1 MSKVGKNANSAF
13 RAVADQ
19 LSEVDEDGDETTLN
33 NLVSFKHLLPSRTSS
48 FFRYS
53 GSFTMPGCE
62 QIIVWTVFDN
72 SITVSE
78 NQVEF
83 LLILFISFF
92 ILFSEKMCVTAIEVS
107 TIERKKW
114 FYLGE

>member
-1 MSKVGKNANSAF
+1 MSKAGENANSAF

-83 LLILFISFF
+83 LLILFISL
-92 ILFSEKMCVTAIEVS
+92 LFTV
-107 TIERKKW
+107 
-114 FYLGE
+114 

>member
-13 RAVADQ
+13 RAVVDQ

-33 NLVSFKHLLPSRTSS
+33 NLISFKHLLPSRTGS

-83 LLILFISFF
+83 LLI
-92 ILFSEKMCVTAIEVS
+92 
-107 TIERKKW
+107 
-114 FYLGE
+114 